1 MNKSTFLTVFCCF
14 LMVTCLNSQITI
26 TTSDMPKANDTLRYS
41 TAQITTGPALK
52 LNVTGASQSWD
63 YSNLILTSQDLYRYK
78 NANSTPY
85 LLYFFSQIGLKT
97 ADSLGAGPV
106 MFKDIYTFYTKNSSL
121 FKAEGI
127 GYSFTGIPL
136 GSSYKDD
143 DEIYQFPLN
152 FNDRDSS
159 TFYFKFTVPGGTI
172 NFSLV
177 QAGYRINKVDGW
189 GSITTPFKTYS
200 DVLRIQT
207 TIRETDTMIT
217 QFGNFPIPR
226 NRVEYKWLANG
237 ERIPV
242 LEIIG
247 SNNGGNFTPTQIRY
261 RDEYKS
267 FLSPLRPVANYS
279 VSKTN
284 GSTKDTFQFTDRST
298 LNPNSW
304 NWLFTPNSGVKFVK
318 GSTASSRNPFV
329 VFENPGLY
337 TVKLTAANNF
347 GSDDTIR
354 TNSIAISN
362 PAVLTNI
369 SDVKLVAYPNPF
381 LDKVI
386 LKAPFVV
393 NTYIVFNASG
403 QLIDIKQ
410 SALGI
415 TEIKTNNYANGAYTV
430 YLYDDSKNVVTQSLI
445 KN

>member
-159 TFYFKFTVPGGTI
+159 TFYFKFTFPGGTI

-237 ERIPV
+237 ERIPI

-279 VSKTN
+279 
-284 GSTKDTFQFTDRST
+284 D
-298 LNPNSW
+298 L
-304 NWLFTPNSGVKFVK
+304 L
-318 GSTASSRNPFV
+318 
-329 VFENPGLY
+329 
-337 TVKLTAANNF
+337 
-347 GSDDTIR
+347 
-354 TNSIAISN
+354 
-362 PAVLTNI
+362 
-369 SDVKLVAYPNPF
+369 
-381 LDKVI
+381 
-386 LKAPFVV
+386 
-393 NTYIVFNASG
+393 
-403 QLIDIKQ
+403 
-410 SALGI
+410 
-415 TEIKTNNYANGAYTV
+415 
-430 YLYDDSKNVVTQSLI
+430 
-445 KN
+445 